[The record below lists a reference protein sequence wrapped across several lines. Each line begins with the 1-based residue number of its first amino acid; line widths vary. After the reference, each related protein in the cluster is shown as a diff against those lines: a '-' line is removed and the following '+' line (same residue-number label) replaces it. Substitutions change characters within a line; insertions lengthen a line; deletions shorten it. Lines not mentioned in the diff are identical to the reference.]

1 MIFNVFQRDA
11 KKRSLYTQRGYK
23 PYARRKGF
31 LGLGGELVDHVS
43 DKAAR
48 FETNLGLLSR
58 AQQAEAMEM
67 IDSERARFT
76 ESGLRD
82 MRSEFAIA
90 NMQRVGQMRTE
101 AAEEIANMPAGRR
114 PTSTAEA
121 QRNYNRRIEGFRRA
135 KAKLRQASRQ
145 AGEVGTAVQYQGTG
159 FEMLDPSVDR
169 FYDMFDDAVAARKEE
184 YAQMYS
190 GKSYDEIKHT
200 GYRHM
205 NMHTPGGGGGF
216 FGGRNM
222 FASFFSG
229 SGGEFNQEFFDEVMA
244 ENVGTRDIDALVL
257 GDIINQGLYDLAF
270 LDTAGY
276 EEIGTDQ
283 TMEMLREN
291 FATVYSTATE
301 SINTIAKEEDE
312 ARTRMAQTMEIEAR
326 KTQAKG
332 KAQTERSIGQQISDI
347 SKAERSAKKQRD
359 AQISALT
366 DTPTGKRRVKGVDFT
381 EDRPA

>member
-11 KKRSLYTQRGYK
+11 EKRSLYTQRGYK
-23 PYARRKGF
+23 PYVKTA
-31 LGLGGELVDHVS
+31 GLFGMKSYGVDPIS

-58 AQQAEAMEM
+58 AQQAEAMKM
-67 IDSERARFT
+67 IDDERARFT

-90 NMQRVGQMRTE
+90 NMQRVGEMRTE
-101 AAEEIANMPAGRR
+101 AAEEIANMAVNRR

-145 AGEVGTAVQYQGTG
+145 AGEVGTAVQYRGTG

-169 FYDMFDDAVAARKEE
+169 FYDMFDDAVAARKDE

-190 GKSYDEIKHT
+190 GKSYDEIKHG

-205 NMHTPGGGGGF
+205 NMSTPTAGGGI
-216 FGGRNM
+216 FGNL
-222 FASFFSG
+222 FKHVFSG
-229 SGGEFNQEFFDEVMA
+229 SNGAFNKEAYDEMMA
-244 ENVGTRDIDALVL
+244 ENVGTKDIDALVL

-283 TMEMLREN
+283 TMDMLREN
-291 FATVYSTATE
+291 FATVYSKGVE
-301 SINTIAKEEDE
+301 QINTIAKEEDE
-312 ARTRMAQTMEIEAR
+312 GRARMAQAMEVEAR

-332 KAQTERSIGQQISDI
+332 KAQAERSIGKQIDDI
-347 SKAERSAKKQRD
+347 TKAERAAKKRRD
-359 AQISALT
+359 AQISSLT
-366 DTPTGKRRVKGVDFT
+366 DTPTGKRRVGGVDFT
-381 EDRPA
+381 EDRPS